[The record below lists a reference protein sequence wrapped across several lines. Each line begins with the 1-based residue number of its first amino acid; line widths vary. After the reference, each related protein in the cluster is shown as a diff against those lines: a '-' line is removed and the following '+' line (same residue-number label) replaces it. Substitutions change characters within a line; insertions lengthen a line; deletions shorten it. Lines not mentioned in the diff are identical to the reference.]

1 MTTRRRPAGRH
12 RKEPARVRWELQAL
26 CALGPFFVLLGLVKL
41 ADASPRWKKLDLGAY
56 LYLYPAFLILS
67 VFHILPVIYSFVLS
81 LYRDKSIYATEFV
94 GRANYVRLWYD
105 DQFWASL
112 KYTGWFVLGSVP
124 LSIVLSL
131 GIALLLNTAISGKGL
146 YRTIYFLPVIT
157 SIAAISV
164 VWKWLYNSEYGLLN
178 HWLGWERF
186 DWLQQNQGIFE
197 AMAERWGWRLP
208 WFLPEG
214 PSVAMIAV
222 IIMSVWKG
230 LGYNAIIFLAG
241 LQNIPKDLYEV
252 ATIDGATPWMS
263 FKNITWPLLSPTTYF
278 ILVVTTI
285 SSFQVFA
292 QIWMLYD
299 GMPSEST
306 RVIVMLLYDTAF
318 KSNNFGYASAIAY
331 ALFGIIFSLT
341 MVQRKLAESRVHY
354 Q

>member
-1 MTTRRRPAGRH
+1 
-12 RKEPARVRWELQAL
+12 VRWEFQLAL
-26 CALGPFFVLLGLVKL
+26 ALGPFLLLLGLVM
-41 ADASPRWKKLDLGAY
+41 AAEGSPRWRRADLSAY
-56 LYLYPAFLILS
+56 LYLYPAFLILG
-67 VFHILPVIYSFVLS
+67 VFHIAPVIYSFVLS
-81 LYRDKSIYATEFV
+81 LYRDTSIYAKEFV
-94 GRANYVRLWYD
+94 GFANYTRLWND

-112 KYTGWFVLGSVP
+112 KYTAWFVIGSVP
-124 LSIVLSL
+124 LSIILSL
-131 GIALLLNTAISGKGL
+131 LIALLLNTAISGKGF
-146 YRTIYFLPVIT
+146 YRTIYFLPTIT

-178 HWLGWERF
+178 HWLGWSRF
-186 DWLQQNQGIFE
+186 DWLQQNQGLFE
-197 AMAERWGWRLP
+197 MAFERIGLKLP
-208 WFLPEG
+208 AFLPEG

-222 IIMSVWKG
+222 IVLSVWKG
-230 LGYNAIIFLAG
+230 LGYNAVIFLAG
-241 LQNIPKDLYEV
+241 LQNIPKELYEV
-252 ATIDGATPWMS
+252 AKIDGATPWMS
-263 FKNITWPLLSPTTYF
+263 FRNITWPLLSPTTYF

>member
-1 MTTRRRPAGRH
+1 M
-12 RKEPARVRWELQAL
+12 RWELQLAV
-26 CALGPFFVLLGLVKL
+26 ALGPFLVLLGLIL
-41 ADASPRWKKLDLGAY
+41 AAEKSPRWRRADLGAY
-56 LYLYPAFLILS
+56 LYLYPAFLILG
-67 VFHILPVIYSFVLS
+67 VFHIAPVIYSFVLS
-81 LYRDKSIYATEFV
+81 LYRDTSIYNREFV
-94 GRANYVRLWYD
+94 GLTNYVRLWHD

-112 KYTGWFVLGSVP
+112 KYTAWFVVGSVP

-131 GIALLLNTAISGKGL
+131 AIALLLNTAISGKGF
-146 YRTIYFLPVIT
+146 YRTIYFLPTIT

-164 VWKWLYNSEYGLLN
+164 VWKWIYNSEYGLLN
-178 HWLGWERF
+178 HWLGWGRF
-186 DWLQQNQGIFE
+186 DWLQQNQGLFE
-197 AMAERWGWRLP
+197 MAFERFGMRLP
-208 WFLPEG
+208 AFLPEG

-222 IIMSVWKG
+222 IILSVWKG
-230 LGYNAIIFLAG
+230 LGYNAVIFLAG
-241 LQNIPKDLYEV
+241 LQNIPKELYEV
-252 ATIDGATPWMS
+252 AKIDGASPWMS

>member
-1 MTTRRRPAGRH
+1 M
-12 RKEPARVRWELQAL
+12 RWEMQLAV
-26 CALGPFFVLLGLVKL
+26 ALGPFLVLLSLIL
-41 ADASPRWKKLDLGAY
+41 AAEQSPRWRRADLGAY
-56 LYLYPAFLILS
+56 LYLYPAFLVLG
-67 VFHILPVIYSFVLS
+67 VFHIAPVIYSFVLS
-81 LYRDKSIYATEFV
+81 LYRDTSIYNREFV
-94 GRANYVRLWYD
+94 GFANYARLWHD

-112 KYTGWFVLGSVP
+112 KYTAWFVIGSVP
-124 LSIVLSL
+124 LSIALSL
-131 GIALLLNTAISGKGL
+131 AIALLLNTAISGKGF
-146 YRTIYFLPVIT
+146 YRTIYFLPTIT

-178 HWLGWERF
+178 HWLGWGRF
-186 DWLQQNQGIFE
+186 DWLQQNQGLFE
-197 AMAERWGWRLP
+197 MAFERMGMHLP
-208 WFLPEG
+208 SFLPEG

-222 IIMSVWKG
+222 IILSVWKG
-230 LGYNAIIFLAG
+230 LGYNAVIFLAG
-241 LQNIPKDLYEV
+241 LQNIPKELYEV
-252 ATIDGATPWMS
+252 ATIDGASPWMS

-299 GMPSEST
+299 GMPSDST

>member
-1 MTTRRRPAGRH
+1 MSSA
-12 RKEPARVRWELQAL
+12 LQVA
-26 CALGPFFVLLGLVKL
+26 AAFGPFLLLLGLVLL
-41 ADASPRWKKLDLGAY
+41 AERTPAGRKKDIAAY
-56 LYLYPAFLILS
+56 LYLYPAFIVLL
-67 VFHILPVIYSFVLS
+67 VFHIAPVVYSFRLS
-81 LYRDKSIYATEFV
+81 MFRDVSIYQKEFV
-94 GRANYVRLWYD
+94 WFANYQQLWHD
-105 DQFWASL
+105 AAFWSSL
-112 KYTGWFVLGSVP
+112 KCTAWFVIGSVP

-131 GIALLLNTAISGKGL
+131 AIALLLNTNISGKGF

-164 VWKWLYNSEYGLLN
+164 VWKWLYNAEYGLLN

-186 DWLQQNQGIFE
+186 DWLQQNDGIFLM
-197 AMAERWGWRLP
+197 MARRFGVTQLP
-208 WFLPEG
+208 GLVPEG
-214 PSVAMIAV
+214 PSIAMIAV
-222 IIMSVWKG
+222 IVMSVWKG

-241 LQNIPKDLYEV
+241 LQNIPKELYEV
-252 ATIDGATPWMS
+252 ARIDGASWWDQ

-341 MVQRKLAESRVHY
+341 MVQRKFAESRVHY

>member
-1 MTTRRRPAGRH
+1 MH
-12 RKEPARVRWELQAL
+12 SAL
-26 CALGPFFVLLGLVKL
+26 MVAAAFGPFLILLAAIML
-41 ADASPRWKKLDLGAY
+41 AERNPRWARKDLGAY
-56 LYLYPAFLILS
+56 LYIYPAFLILGT
-67 VFHILPVIYSFVLS
+67 FQMMPVLYSFKLS
-81 LYRDKSIYATEFV
+81 LYRDVSIFKREFV
-94 GRANYVRLWYD
+94 WFDNYKHLWGD
-105 DQFWASL
+105 AQFWASL
-112 KYTGWFVLGSVP
+112 KYTAWFVIGSVP

-131 GIALLLNTAISGKGL
+131 IIALLLNNEIHGKGF

-186 DWLQQNQGIFE
+186 DWLQQNQGIFLM
-197 AMAERWGWRLP
+197 MAHRLFGVTQLP
-208 WFLPEG
+208 ALVPEG

-241 LQNIPKDLYEV
+241 LQNIPRELYEV
-252 ATIDGATPWMS
+252 AKLDGASAWQQ
-263 FKNITWPLLSPTTYF
+263 FKMITWPLLSPTTYF

>member
-1 MTTRRRPAGRH
+1 MARMTSSIAQI
-12 RKEPARVRWELQAL
+12 AA
-26 CALGPFFVLLGLVKL
+26 AFGPFFVLLAIVMIAEK
-41 ADASPRWKKLDLGAY
+41 SPKWRRKDLGAY
-56 LYLYPAFLILS
+56 LYLYPAFIVLG
-67 VFHILPVIYSFVLS
+67 VFHIAPVLYSFSLS
-81 LYRDKSIYATEFV
+81 LYRDVSIYKKEFV
-94 GRANYVRLWYD
+94 WFANYAQLWQD
-105 DQFWASL
+105 AQFWDSL
-112 KYTGWFVLGSVP
+112 KCTAWFVIGSVP
-124 LSIVLSL
+124 LSIFLSL
-131 GIALLLNTAISGKGL
+131 MIALLLNTEISGKGF
-146 YRTIYFLPVIT
+146 YRTVYFLPVIT

-178 HWLGWERF
+178 HWLGWQRF
-186 DWLQQNQGIFE
+186 DWLQQNQGIFLM
-197 AMAERWGWRLP
+197 MAHKLTGRTQMP
-208 WFLPEG
+208 PFIPEG
-214 PSVAMIAV
+214 PSIAMIAV
-222 IIMSVWKG
+222 IVMSVWKG

-241 LQNIPKDLYEV
+241 LQNIPRELYEV
-252 ATIDGATPWMS
+252 AKIDGASAWDS

-341 MVQRKLAESRVHY
+341 MIQRKLAESRVHY